1 MLTQKLKKL
10 TILSTFTD
18 QELLELSK
26 ISEIV
31 TFAENVVII
40 RESDKG
46 TSVFGLISG
55 WVEVNVSE
63 AGSHSTQMINRIK
76 EGNIMGEMLLFDR
89 QRRSANVVSRAP
101 LEMVKWE
108 VADLRALFDRQHTIG
123 YKFMRVIAQ
132 ELADRL
138 YDTNMT
144 LRNFLRSA
152 GDSLI

>member
-1 MLTQKLKKL
+1 MMIQKLNKL

-18 QELLELSK
+18 QELQELGK

-46 TSVFGLISG
+46 TSVYGIISG

-63 AGSHSTQMINRIK
+63 VGGHSTHMINRIK
-76 EGNIMGEMLLFDR
+76 DGNIMGEMLLFDR
-89 QRRSANVVSRAP
+89 QRRSANVISRTP

-108 VADLRALFDRQHTIG
+108 VADLRALFDQQHTIG

-132 ELADRL
+132 ELAERL

-144 LRNFLRSA
+144 LRNLPLLTR
-152 GDSLI
+152 